1 MCSTDENSKESV
13 DLITK
18 EIYEEDKDFDDF
30 DIDKN
35 EESLSVLDGP
45 PKLIQCTSKVR
56 LFDFLLT
63 TKIIYFY
70 NLTLAMQSLGTL

>member
-1 MCSTDENSKESV
+1 MCSTDENSKASV

-18 EIYEEDKDFDDF
+18 EIYEEEKDFDDF

-56 LFDFLLT
+56 LFDFSLT
-63 TKIIYFY
+63 TMHYIF
-70 NLTLAMQSLGTL
+70 L

>member
-1 MCSTDENSKESV
+1 MCSTDENSKLSV
-13 DLITK
+13 DLVKK

-30 DIDKN
+30 DIDEN
-35 EESLSVLDGP
+35 EDDLPRVLDGP

-63 TKIIYFY
+63 TMHYIF
-70 NLTLAMQSLGTL
+70 L

>member
-1 MCSTDENSKESV
+1 MCSTDENSKASV

-18 EIYEEDKDFDDF
+18 EIYEEEKDFDDF

-56 LFDFLLT
+56 LFDFLHDALYY
-63 TKIIYFY
+63 ILIYIF
-70 NLTLAMQSLGTL
+70 L

>member
-1 MCSTDENSKESV
+1 MCSTDENSKASV

-56 LFDFLLT
+56 V
-63 TKIIYFY
+63 
-70 NLTLAMQSLGTL
+70 

>member
-56 LFDFLLT
+56 LFDFLHDAIP
-63 TKIIYFY
+63 IIY
-70 NLTLAMQSLGTL
+70 LIIL

>member
-56 LFDFLLT
+56 LFDFLPRC
-63 TKIIYFY
+63 IIYSY
-70 NLTLAMQSLGTL
+70 NLILAMQSLGTL